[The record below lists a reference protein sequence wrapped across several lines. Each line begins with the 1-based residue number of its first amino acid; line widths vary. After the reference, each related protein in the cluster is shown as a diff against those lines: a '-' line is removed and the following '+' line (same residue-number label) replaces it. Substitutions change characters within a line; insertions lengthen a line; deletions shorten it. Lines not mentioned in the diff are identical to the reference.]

1 MALRLCAGGGDHPS
15 PKGPEPRLE
24 RLLID
29 ECLSQSLLAVA
40 KARGLPADHV
50 VWLGKGGMKDW
61 SLVSF
66 ALDNDY
72 AFVTNNRRDFLREY
86 ARLSVHDGLIILV
99 PLAGREEQG
108 RLFGL
113 VLDYLETLPDTMNT
127 LIEIFSD
134 GEIRMRGW
142 SASDNDPGYAS
153 APGRQP

>member
-1 MALRLCAGGGDHPS
+1 MALRLSADGGNRLS
-15 PKGPEPRLE
+15 PRRSEPRLD

-61 SLVSF
+61 TLVSF
-66 ALDNDY
+66 ALNHDY

-99 PLAGREEQG
+99 PLVGRDEQS

-113 VLDYLETLPDTMNT
+113 VLDYLQTLPDTVNT

-134 GEIRMRGW
+134 GEIRVRGW
-142 SASDNDPGYAS
+142 SVSDNDPG
-153 APGRQP
+153 

>member
-1 MALRLCAGGGDHPS
+1 M
-15 PKGPEPRLE
+15 
-24 RLLID
+24 
-29 ECLSQSLLAVA
+29 
-40 KARGLPADHV
+40 
-50 VWLGKGGMKDW
+50 
-61 SLVSF
+61 
-66 ALDNDY
+66 
-72 AFVTNNRRDFLREY
+72 
-86 ARLSVHDGLIILV
+86 SVHDGLIILV

>member
-1 MALRLCAGGGDHPS
+1 M
-15 PKGPEPRLE
+15 E

-72 AFVTNNRRDFLREY
+72 AFVTNNWRDFPREY
-86 ARLSVHDGLIILV
+86 APVVS
-99 PLAGREEQG
+99 P
-108 RLFGL
+108 
-113 VLDYLETLPDTMNT
+113 
-127 LIEIFSD
+127 
-134 GEIRMRGW
+134 
-142 SASDNDPGYAS
+142 
-153 APGRQP
+153 